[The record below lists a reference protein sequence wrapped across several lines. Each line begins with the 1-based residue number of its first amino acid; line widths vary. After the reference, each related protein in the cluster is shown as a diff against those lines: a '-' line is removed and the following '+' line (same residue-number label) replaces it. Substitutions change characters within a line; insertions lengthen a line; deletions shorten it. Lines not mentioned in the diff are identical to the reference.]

1 MSIEILTVLLFGSMV
16 ICLILGLPL
25 AFSMGG
31 IAAIFIL
38 LLMGPRGLF
47 IIASTA
53 FEGWT
58 SYILLAI
65 PLFVL
70 MANFLER
77 SGIAGELYDAMYKWI
92 GGLKGGLAIGTV
104 VICAV
109 FAAMSGISALATVTM
124 GLIALPSMLSKHYH
138 KDISIGCISAGG
150 TLGILIPPSII
161 MIFYAVFT
169 EQSVGALFM
178 GGIIPGI
185 MLASIFMAYIAIR
198 TQLQPHLAPPLEE
211 RFSWKEKVLTL
222 KSLILPCILIFLV
235 LGVIYTGVAT
245 PTEAS
250 GIGAFGAFLILILTK
265 RLNWM
270 VLRDSVARTLN
281 LTVMGLWI
289 VLGAKCFTH
298 IYIAIGAIDLVEGLI
313 MGMGV
318 NRWIVVIVMQIILI
332 FLGMFLDP
340 LGIMLIATPI
350 FVPVIISLG
359 FDPVWFGILFTINME
374 MAYITPP
381 FGFNLFYM
389 KSIVE
394 PMGFK
399 MGDVYRSIVPFV
411 FLEVIGL
418 GLVMAFPQLALWL
431 PSTMMK

>member
-138 KDISIGCISAGG
+138 KDIAIGCISAGG

-161 MIFYAVFT
+161 MIFYAAFT
-169 EQSVGALFM
+169 EQSVGALFI

-185 MLASIFMAYIAIR
+185 MLAFIFMAYIAIR
-198 TQLQPHLAPPLEE
+198 VQLQPHLAPPLEE
-211 RFSWKEKVLTL
+211 RFSWKEKVITL
-222 KSLILPCILIFLV
+222 KSLFLPCILIFLV
-235 LGVIYTGVAT
+235 LGVIYTGAAT

-250 GIGAFGAFLILILTK
+250 GIGAFGAFVILILTK
-265 RLNWM
+265 RLNWV

-313 MGMGV
+313 MGMEV
-318 NRWIVVIVMQIILI
+318 NRWLVVIVMQIILI

-399 MGDVYRSIVPFV
+399 MGDIYRSIVPFV
-411 FLEVIGL
+411 FLELIGL